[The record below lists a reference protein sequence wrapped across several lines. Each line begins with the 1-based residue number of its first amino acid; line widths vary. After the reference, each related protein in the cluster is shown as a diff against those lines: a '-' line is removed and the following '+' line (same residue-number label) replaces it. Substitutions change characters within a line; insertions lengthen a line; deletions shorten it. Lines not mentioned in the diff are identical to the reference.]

1 MPWTFLTCA
10 GQTPGPTKVSVQH
23 SEGCSLELF
32 SCCRVRGMGRA
43 KAFDQLKQFTKWG
56 SSHFWAWMLMLGIGE
71 EVAFGGAILLA
82 ALPPN
87 SNLLGEGK

>member
-1 MPWTFLTCA
+1 MGQLTFT
-10 GQTPGPTKVSVQH
+10 
-23 SEGCSLELF
+23 
-32 SCCRVRGMGRA
+32 
-43 KAFDQLKQFTKWG
+43 
-56 SSHFWAWMLMLGIGE
+56 HFWAWMLMLGIGE